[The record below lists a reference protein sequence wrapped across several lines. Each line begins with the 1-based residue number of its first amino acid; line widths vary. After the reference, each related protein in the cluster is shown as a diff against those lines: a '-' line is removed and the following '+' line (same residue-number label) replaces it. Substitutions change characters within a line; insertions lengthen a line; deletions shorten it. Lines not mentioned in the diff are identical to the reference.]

1 MLRQTGLSIV
11 EQLPLIPPQEAAPAS
26 AEPAK

>member
-1 MLRQTGLSIV
+1 MLRQTGLAVV
-11 EQLPLIPPQEAAPAS
+11 EELPLIPPQEAGSVA